1 LKEISELI
9 IALKPVTVEISVS
22 NRIVSIVD
30 DDPDIAILFYD
41 VLKSIAGIT
50 IFNFTDLSR
59 HWNTFTLMKMLMW

>member
-1 LKEISELI
+1 MKEISELI
-9 IALKPVTVEISVS
+9 IALKPVAVAISVS

-50 IFNFTDLSR
+50 IFNFKHLSR
-59 HWNTFTLMKMLMW
+59 HWNTFTLMNMLLR